1 MLNQGSFLELKEE
14 PRETS
19 IALKTISQQG
29 SIPLSNYFQACHSS
43 AFVQE
48 KKKLGTTTSLL
59 H

>member
-48 KKKLGTTTSLL
+48 KKN
-59 H
+59 